1 MTKNTLEQ
9 IKKEKIIAIVRGI
22 SSDKMLDLGMAFR
35 KGGIKCMEVTFD
47 QSSKE
52 GIEET
57 LKSIRLLAEK
67 GGDLCVG
74 AGTVMTVEQVR
85 MAFEAGAK
93 YIISPNVDERVIKET
108 KKLGMVSIPGALT
121 ATEAAF
127 AYECG
132 ADIVKIFPGG
142 LLGEDYIKALKGP
155 LSHIPLTAVGNINQK
170 NCADFIKAGCVG
182 VGVGGSLVSKALIN
196 EGRFDEITAIA
207 KEYIDALN

>member
-132 ADIVKIFPGG
+132 ADIVKIFP
-142 LLGEDYIKALKGP
+142 
-155 LSHIPLTAVGNINQK
+155 
-170 NCADFIKAGCVG
+170 
-182 VGVGGSLVSKALIN
+182 
-196 EGRFDEITAIA
+196 
-207 KEYIDALN
+207 